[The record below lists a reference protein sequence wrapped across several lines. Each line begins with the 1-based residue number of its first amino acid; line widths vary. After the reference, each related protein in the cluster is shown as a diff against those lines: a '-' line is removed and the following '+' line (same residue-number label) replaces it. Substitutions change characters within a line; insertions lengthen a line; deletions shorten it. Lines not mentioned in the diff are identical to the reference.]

1 MSRIKTCVSLYSLQ
15 NEYMTK
21 NMSLE
26 DIFRFMQENSVDGV
40 EILPDQMM
48 HGTPHPS
55 EETLAEWDRLCRGYG
70 IKPVIADVFLNTN
83 LYDNRTLTKKECVSL
98 LIEEI
103 KLAHRLGMNMIRLVS
118 MTPAFVLEPLL
129 PYCEK

>member
-83 LYDNRTLTKKECVSL
+83 LYDNRTLTKKSVS
-98 LIEEI
+98 
-103 KLAHRLGMNMIRLVS
+103 V
-118 MTPAFVLEPLL
+118 F
-129 PYCEK
+129 